1 MDDAIWMRRALTV
14 AAHARGTVSPNPL
27 VGCVLVADG
36 EAVGEGCTQPPGGP
50 HAEIV
55 ALRAAGRRA
64 RGATAYVT
72 LEPCAHT
79 GRTGPCAEALRAA
92 GVTRVVAALADTSPA
107 AAGGAAA
114 LTAAGVAV
122 EVGLLAQE
130 AAFANR
136 VFLHGIGDERPWVA
150 LKAAASLDGRIAAA
164 DGTSQWLT
172 GPHTRRMAHRLRADA
187 DAVLVGSGTV
197 LADDPHLTVRLPDY
211 DGPPPLRVVLDGRGR
226 TPDAARVVDRAAPTL
241 LVLGPESHAE
251 ADRLRATGA
260 EVVVVDPGDL
270 GAVLGLLA
278 ARGVRSVLVEGG
290 GAVAGSFVRAGLVD
304 ELSCHLA
311 PVLLGESGRPWLVGD
326 GIATLADAPRMRLA
340 DSTRS
345 GDDTILTLVRAQSH
359 VPAVTPAARSITPA
373 AHPHTPAEGH

>member
-1 MDDAIWMRRALTV
+1 MDDAAWMRRALAV
-14 AAHARGTVSPNPL
+14 AARARGTVSPNPL

-36 EAVGEGCTQPPGGP
+36 AAVGEGCTQPPGGP

-55 ALRAAGRRA
+55 ALRAAGGRA

-92 GVTRVVAALADTSPA
+92 GVTRVVAALADTNLI
-107 AAGGAAA
+107 AAGGGAELA
-114 LTAAGVAV
+114 AAGVAV
-122 EVGLLAQE
+122 EVGLLAEQ

-136 VFLHGIGDERPWVA
+136 VFLHGISHERPWVV

-172 GPHTRRMAHRLRADA
+172 GPGARRVAHRLRADA

-197 LADDPHLTVRLPDY
+197 LADDPHLTVRLPGY
-211 DGPPPLRVVLDGRGR
+211 TGPPPLRVVLDGRGR
-226 TPDAARVVDRAAPTL
+226 TPEAARVLDEAAPTL
-241 LVLGPESHAE
+241 LVLRPEAHAQ
-251 ADRLRATGA
+251 ADRLRATAA
-260 EVVVVDPGDL
+260 EVVVASPGDL

-278 ARGVRSVLVEGG
+278 VRGVRSVLVEGG

-311 PVLLGESGRPWLVGD
+311 PVLLGEAGRPWLVGD
-326 GIATLADAPRMRLA
+326 GIATLADAPRLRLA
-340 DSTRS
+340 DSARL
-345 GDDTILTLVRAQSH
+345 GDDTVLTLVRAQTDE
-359 VPAVTPAARSITPA
+359 PALASAAQAPTA
-373 AHPHTPAEGH
+373 QTE